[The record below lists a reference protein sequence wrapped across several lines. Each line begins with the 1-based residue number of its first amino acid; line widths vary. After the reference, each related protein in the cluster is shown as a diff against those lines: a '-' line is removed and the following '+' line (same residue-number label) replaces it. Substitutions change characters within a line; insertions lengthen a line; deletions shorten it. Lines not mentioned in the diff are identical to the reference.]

1 MEIYTQIY
9 EHMKNKI
16 IKKGKAKL
24 VTKKN
29 LGAELVKIIENQEDM
44 ATAVLHS
51 SHQFYLLIQS
61 ILKAKYGFSDKH
73 LGELNQEVTHAV
85 EGLAWF
91 EEKGLNPLSAHSIDQ
106 MVDVTINHYSM
117 LKAGR
122 AGLALPTDQEAAK
135 VLMGKKK

>member
-1 MEIYTQIY
+1 
-9 EHMKNKI
+9 MKKS
-16 IKKGKAKL
+16 KAL
-24 VTKKN
+24 TKKTQPMS
-29 LGAELVKIIENQEDM
+29 LVKELKKMENVEDLGS
-44 ATAVLHS
+44 AVLHS

-73 LGELNQEVTHAV
+73 LQDLNKEVTHAV

-106 MVDVTINHYSM
+106 MVNITMNHYTM

-122 AGLALPTDQEAAK
+122 AGLELPTDKQAAK
-135 VLMGKKK
+135 LLFGKKK